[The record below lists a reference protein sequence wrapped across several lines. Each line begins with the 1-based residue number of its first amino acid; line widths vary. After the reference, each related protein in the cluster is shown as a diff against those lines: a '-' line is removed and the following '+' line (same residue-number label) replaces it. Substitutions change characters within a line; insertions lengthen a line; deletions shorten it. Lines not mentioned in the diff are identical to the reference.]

1 MKQIYKVNV
10 AIGISYECL
19 GDSEF
24 SLAIGDEVIIRC
36 ERYLDFG
43 TICAISGELVEDE
56 ASLERKRAQHSK
68 GRHIEGQKIPQILRK
83 ATIEDRNQ
91 TVDNRAE
98 ALEAHKS
105 TQERIRAHKLD
116 MKLVHTHYAFDRK
129 LLLFQFSAEGRVDF
143 RELLR
148 DLSSLFRVRVE
159 LRQIGVRDEAAILG
173 GIGTCGRPF
182 CCASFLPSFNS
193 INVKMAK
200 QQGLSLNPQNI
211 SGACGR
217 LKCCLQ
223 YEAEA
228 YRQAAAELKAQQQ
241 QATGNR
247 DDKQDDGDSEGEG
260 SKRQQPSA
268 NTSQRTTQGAR
279 SNRRN
284 AGSRGNEGDRTG
296 DGNRGGENGSR
307 GNRGNRPPSQ
317 RRQRSSGTLPPR
329 NPNKAPLPPVSAE
342 DAAAT
347 PTPKQADQPGSQ
359 PSPGA
364 GGQS

>member
-1 MKQIYKVNV
+1 MKQIYKVNI
-10 AIGISYECL
+10 ATGINYECL
-19 GDSEF
+19 GASEIA
-24 SLAIGDEVIIRC
+24 LAIGDEVVVRC

-43 TICAISGELVEDE
+43 TVCSVSDELVEDE
-56 ASLERKRAQHSK
+56 AGLEKKRAQHSK

-83 ATIEDRNQ
+83 ATDEDKNQ
-91 TVDNRAE
+91 ALDNRTK

-105 TQERIRAHKLD
+105 TQERIRAHRLD
-116 MKLVHTHYAFDRK
+116 MKLIHTHYAFDRK

-148 DLSSLFRVRVE
+148 DLSSLFRIRVE

-211 SGACGR
+211 SGTCGR

-241 QATGNR
+241 QAASNK
-247 DDKQDDGDSEGEG
+247 DDKQGESDNEGDS
-260 SKRQQPSA
+260 SKQQPQTA
-268 NTSQRTTQGAR
+268 GASQKSPQGAR

-284 AGSRGNEGDRTG
+284 T
-296 DGNRGGENGSR
+296 GNRSGEGGR
-307 GNRGNRPPSQ
+307 GNRGNRPPGQ
-317 RRQRSSGTLPPR
+317 RRQRSSGPLPPR
-329 NPNKAPLPPVSAE
+329 NPNKAPLPPVSDE
-342 DAAAT
+342 GAAAT
-347 PTPKQADQPGSQ
+347 PAPKQADQPGAQ
-359 PSPGA
+359 SPTA
-364 GGQS
+364 SDGQS

>member
-10 AIGISYECL
+10 ATGISYECL
-19 GDSEF
+19 GDAEMA
-24 SLAIGDEVIIRC
+24 LAIGDEVIVRC

-43 TICAISGELVEDE
+43 TVCSANDEPVEDE
-56 ASLERKRAQHSK
+56 TSLEKKRAQQSK

-83 ATIEDRNQ
+83 ATDEDKNQ
-91 TVDNRAE
+91 ALDNRTK
-98 ALEAHKS
+98 ALEAHKN
-105 TQERIRAHKLD
+105 TQDRIRAHRLD
-116 MKLVHTHYAFDRK
+116 MKLIHTHYAFDRK

-148 DLSSLFRVRVE
+148 DLSSLFRIRVE

-211 SGACGR
+211 SGTCGR

-228 YRQAAAELKAQQQ
+228 YRQAAAEIKAQQQ
-241 QATGNR
+241 QTAGSK
-247 DDKQDDGDSEGEG
+247 DDKQGE
-260 SKRQQPSA
+260 SD
-268 NTSQRTTQGAR
+268 
-279 SNRRN
+279 
-284 AGSRGNEGDRTG
+284 NEGDSSKQQPKTANNSQRAPQ
-296 DGNRGGENGSR
+296 GNKNNRRPSGGRGGES
-307 GNRGNRPPSQ
+307 NRGNRPPNQ
-317 RRQRSSGTLPPR
+317 RRQRSGGSLPPR
-329 NPNKAPLPPVSAE
+329 NPNKAPQPPVSTK
-342 DAAAT
+342 DTAAT
-347 PTPKQADQPGSQ
+347 PAPRQADQPNSQ
-359 PSPGA
+359 PPIA
-364 GGQS
+364 NDGQS